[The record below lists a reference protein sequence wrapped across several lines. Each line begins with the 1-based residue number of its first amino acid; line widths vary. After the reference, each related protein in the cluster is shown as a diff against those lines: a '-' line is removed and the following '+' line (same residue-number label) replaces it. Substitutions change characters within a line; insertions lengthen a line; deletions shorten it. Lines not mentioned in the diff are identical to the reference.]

1 MKVIRGIP
9 SSPNWTPCAL
19 TIGNFDGVHRGH
31 QALLKQLVQMAQQ
44 QGLKSCVMTFE
55 PHPIEYFSPEQAPS
69 RISNLR
75 DKLAAIA
82 QTGIDYV
89 VVEHFNKSFSALR
102 HEEFTHKVLHQGL
115 KTRAVLIGD
124 DFRYGAKRLGNF
136 DTLTQAGHQY
146 GFSVQQMPTIGLGDL
161 RISSSATR
169 EALAIGDMRLATTLL
184 GRPYMI
190 SGHIAHGQKL
200 GRQWGFPT
208 LNIAVANRLHKRKPS
223 TEGIFVARVHGL
235 GDNPLS
241 AVASLGMR
249 PTVDDSGRYLLEVH
263 VFDFNK
269 TVYGKLVQIELVKK
283 IRDEKKYPDI
293 NQLRSA
299 IHADCQA
306 AKNYFETLN
315 HV

>member
-1 MKVIRGIP
+1 
-9 SSPNWTPCAL
+9 
-19 TIGNFDGVHRGH
+19 
-31 QALLKQLVQMAQQ
+31 
-44 QGLKSCVMTFE
+44 MTFE
-55 PHPIEYFSPEQAPS
+55 PHPKEFFSPEQAPP
-69 RISNLR
+69 RILNLR
-75 DKLAAIA
+75 DKLAALSEL
-82 QTGIDYV
+82 GIDRV
-89 VVEHFNKSFSALR
+89 VVEHFNAAFASLSP
-102 HEEFTHKVLHQGL
+102 EEFVSEILVKRLHA
-115 KTRAVLIGD
+115 KWILIGD

-136 DTLTQAGHQY
+136 DTLTQAGQKL
-146 GFSVQQMPTIGLGDL
+146 GFSVEQMHTVGLGDL

-169 EALAIGDMRLATTLL
+169 EALMLGDMNLAATLL

-208 LNIAVANRLHKRKPS
+208 LNIAVANRLHKRKPA

-263 VFDFNK
+263 IFDFDK

-283 IRDEKKYPDI
+283 IRDEKKYPDV
-293 NQLRSA
+293 NQLQAA
-299 IHADCQA
+299 IHADCQV